1 MQQQLNNY
9 KQYITTIN
17 NRKSLKYT
25 YFIKLTKFVN

>member
-17 NRKSLKYT
+17 KRKSLEHT
-25 YFIKLTKFVN
+25 YFIKLTNFVN